1 MFCVYVYTRPSL
13 ICQDKKNKKSTSGNK
28 YARIIANTALYHFE
42 CTFTELIFCAYSKN
56 TYGCQCYPSAF

>member
-1 MFCVYVYTRPSL
+1 MFT
-13 ICQDKKNKKSTSGNK
+13 QDLASFVKIKKKKKKKSTSGNK
-28 YARIIANTALYHFE
+28 YARIIANTALYHLE

>member
-1 MFCVYVYTRPSL
+1 MFT
-13 ICQDKKNKKSTSGNK
+13 QDLASFVKILKKKKKSTSGNK
-28 YARIIANTALYHFE
+28 YARIIANTALYHLE